1 MAEINQNEYI
11 DTSEFLEPED
21 SMEISSDFTDITP
34 YQKDGDYQ
42 GAQRV
47 RVLPRPPL
55 WAVVDAQVRVEESGR
70 QIASV

>member
-34 YQKDGDYQ
+34 IKKTVIIKE
-42 GAQRV
+42 RN
-47 RVLPRPPL
+47 
-55 WAVVDAQVRVEESGR
+55 ECE
-70 QIASV
+70 

>member
-1 MAEINQNEYI
+1 MAEFDQDEYI

-34 YQKDGDYQ
+34 IKKTVIIKE
-42 GAQRV
+42 RN
-47 RVLPRPPL
+47 PPL
-55 WAVVDAQVRVEESGR
+55 RTVVDTQVRFKEGGR